1 MLSEIFSRT
10 LSYFS
15 SLSREGRLR
24 SPGLWQAWRGGGTG
38 AGGAAGPGWP
48 GPPPPPDGTRTAA
61 QLCFLFPS
69 NKSDTLPLATR
80 YNIKC
85 VGLSPDGR
93 LAIIVDEGNH
103 PRPTGG
109 DGMGWWLRAGCPAD
123 PRPTLRPL
131 GVQARMV
138 PSAASVSG
146 APVGL
151 GWACG
156 VSSLAVCR
164 RHRGAGPQ
172 DLMPACDVRGLPL
185 LSLPTG
191 GDALLTSLVCRAVL
205 HRFHFKGAVHSV
217 SFSPDGRYTPA
228 GGAGAVELQ
237 APSRLAGSDIT
248 AAATDSPRARAPLGP
263 PLDLGCTGPSSPP
276 PGLVLT
282 PRVAGSVG
290 SRPEPSPGKLCPQT
304 PGHGGAL
311 VLSGTDLRP

>member
-1 MLSEIFSRT
+1 MLREIFSRT

-15 SLSREGRLR
+15 SLSRGGAVEESGALAGLEGR
-24 SPGLWQAWRGGGTG
+24 GDGCRG
-38 AGGAAGPGWP
+38 ALLVRAGPAP
-48 GPPPPPDGTRTAA
+48 HPRLTAQEQ
-61 QLCFLFPS
+61 QLSFGFFSGFLFPS

-93 LAIIVDEGNH
+93 LAIIVDEGNR

-123 PRPTLRPL
+123 PRPTLRAL

-138 PSAASVSG
+138 PSAASVCG

-151 GWACG
+151 GRACG

-185 LSLPTG
+185 LSLPAG
-191 GDALLTSLVCRAVL
+191 GNALLASLVCRAVL
-205 HRFHFKGAVHSV
+205 HHFHFKGAVHSV
-217 SFSPDGRYTPA
+217 SFSPDGRYAPA
-228 GGAGAVELQ
+228 GGAGAVELR
-237 APSRLAGSDIT
+237 APSRLVGLDIT

-263 PLDLGCTGPSSPP
+263 PLDPGCTGPSSPP
-276 PGLVLT
+276 PGWCSHLEWQVL
-282 PRVAGSVG
+282 
-290 SRPEPSPGKLCPQT
+290 
-304 PGHGGAL
+304 
-311 VLSGTDLRP
+311 